1 MAKKKKK
8 KASSIIAAHQPQQQQ
23 ASSTTPSSK
32 VQQHQV
38 GESSVPEAEGF
49 LSLKLKRTTAVNSKS
64 AGGSSVKNELPTL
77 LVAEQDAGKIGAR
90 RNDDVLVFVK
100 NQDKPESLA
109 GVLICRV
116 DVVASPSVRSPSSAT
131 KRQTPLPFG
140 TCQVH
145 PSHHVEGLFPSAPKN
160 VSNNDTDTNSVVS
173 DNATQGSSSVVL
185 QTPSPSKPQQTPSKS
200 GFSFAVGGGGDSLIS
215 PLPATPSSYSTPKVK
230 QKPQGNRTNSSIWI
244 TPISSPVG
252 QDAQSI
258 LCQDAS
264 DIHITIPEDA
274 STALTPS
281 RLSSYKCIL
290 EQLFL
295 ANCSGRYVHSTDAIT
310 ISFQGKPLA
319 LEMHVVESEGADAA
333 RKQQLLELEMETL
346 EIQDDYPDGEDDEG
360 DIESQLWKLLRKQLE
375 APTSE
380 ATQKLL
386 LHKITRETR
395 LTFSCQDGN
404 VCDDKSSSYTTE
416 SVKESD
422 SSPVS
427 KLVAGLTPTLTRL
440 RSLLLA
446 PLLKPELFS
455 GGSLKAP
462 RGVLL
467 HGSPGVGKSSLAN
480 QLALDLAREYP
491 VRFRVEPVNCATLQS
506 YSSQVGEAEKILCSI
521 FERAA
526 LPASATTNTDKAAVG
541 TLLIFDDIQLICK
554 KRSGYNAGSD
564 RLAATL
570 LGLLDGIGSSS
581 SSAGEQA
588 AAKGAISNSIV
599 ILAITSDP
607 SVLDPALRRPG
618 RLDFELEVPA
628 PDDPATRAAI
638 IDFHLKDLGN
648 DYNIPQFSD
657 KDLLSL
663 GKLAKGFNG
672 ADCMLSVK
680 EALRIAIFKQQL
692 EGEAITVKTGQHEL
706 TLTELKTAIRATKPS
721 AIKSVTVEIPTVLWS
736 SIGGMESVKREL
748 REAIELP
755 MTHAHFFD
763 QLGIPPPRG
772 ILLYGP
778 PGKRSYSA
786 TGCVLYFLEFNVA
799 YTSFQRD
806 RLFKNLNG
814 ARPGNRREDE
824 FSSCQRS

>member
-8 KASSIIAAHQPQQQQ
+8 KASSIIAAHQPQPQQ
-23 ASSTTPSSK
+23 SSSQTHSPK
-32 VQQHQV
+32 VQHHQV
-38 GESSVPEAEGF
+38 GESSVPEAEDF
-49 LSLKLKRTTAVNSKS
+49 IVLKLKRASAVNSKS
-64 AGGSSVKNELPTL
+64 AGGSSIKNDLPTL
-77 LVAEQDAGKIGAR
+77 VLAEQDADKIDAR

-100 NQDKPESLA
+100 DKDKPESLI

-116 DVVASPSVRSPSSAT
+116 GIVASPSARSPSSAT
-131 KRQTPLPFG
+131 KRQALLPFG
-140 TCQVH
+140 TCQVQ
-145 PSHHVEGLFPSAPKN
+145 PSHLVEGLFQSTQKD
-160 VSNNDTDTNSVVS
+160 SNNDTDTNSIVT
-173 DNATQGSSSVVL
+173 DNATQSSSSVVL
-185 QTPSPSKPQQTPSKS
+185 QTPPPSKPQQTPSKS

-215 PLPATPSSYSTPKVK
+215 PLPATPTSYSTPKVK
-230 QKPQGNRTNSSIWI
+230 QKSQGNRKDSTVWI
-244 TPISSPVG
+244 TRTSSPVG

-258 LCQDAS
+258 LCHDAQ
-264 DIHITIPEDA
+264 DIHITIQEDA

-281 RLSSYKCIL
+281 RLSSYKRVL
-290 EQLFL
+290 GQLFL
-295 ANCSGRYVHSTDAIT
+295 AHCSGRYVHITDAIS

-319 LEMHVVESEGADAA
+319 LGIHVVESERAVTA
-333 RKQQLLELEMETL
+333 RNQQLLELEMEAL
-346 EIQDDYPDGEDDEG
+346 EIQDDYPDREDNEG
-360 DIESQLWKLLRKQLE
+360 DMESQLWKLLRKQLD

-386 LHKITRETR
+386 LYKITKETR
-395 LTFSCQDGN
+395 LTFSCHDGN
-404 VCDDKSSSYTTE
+404 ECDNKPSSNITE
-416 SVKESD
+416 AVKQSN
-422 SSPVS
+422 SSPVP
-427 KLVAGLTPTLTRL
+427 KVVAGLSPTLTRL

-446 PLLKPELFS
+446 PLLKPELFI

-491 VRFRVEPVNCATLQS
+491 GRLRVEPVNCATLQS

-521 FERAA
+521 FERAS
-526 LPASATTNTDKAAVG
+526 LPTSTTTNTDKATVG

-581 SSAGEQA
+581 SAGKQTS
-588 AAKGAISNSIV
+588 AKGAISNSIV

-628 PDDPATRAAI
+628 PDEPATRAEI
-638 IDFHLKDLGN
+638 IGFHLKDLGK
-648 DYNIPQFSD
+648 DYDIPQFSE

-663 GKLAKGFNG
+663 GELAKGFNG

-692 EGEAITVKTGQHEL
+692 EGEAITGKTDQHEL
-706 TLTELKTAIRATKPS
+706 TLTDLKTAIRATKPS
-721 AIKSVTVEIPTVLWS
+721 SIKSVTVEIPTVLWS
-736 SIGGMESVKREL
+736 SIGGMERVKREL

-755 MTHAHFFD
+755 MTHAHLFD

-786 TGCVLYFLEFNVA
+786 TGCDFFFLPLLLTRHF
-799 YTSFQRD
+799 Y
-806 RLFKNLNG
+806 
-814 ARPGNRREDE
+814 
-824 FSSCQRS
+824 